1 MDRKKATVARLK
13 AMKEKREKDIEARKE
28 IEASHETQEPKK
40 KFEREKLNKL
50 RVIGTGFKGA

>member
-1 MDRKKATVARLK
+1 MARLK